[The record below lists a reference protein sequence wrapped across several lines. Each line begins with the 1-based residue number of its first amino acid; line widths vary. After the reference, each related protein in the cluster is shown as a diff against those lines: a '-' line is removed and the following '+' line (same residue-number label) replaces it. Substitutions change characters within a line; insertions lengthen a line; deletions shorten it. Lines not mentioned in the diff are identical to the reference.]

1 MLTRTASK
9 TLRRCC
15 LTVLLPLAMLA
26 LLPGCATNP
35 VTGDSSLIFMPES
48 WDRQVGAQQYAPSVQ
63 SQGGEYNVD
72 AGLTRYV
79 SGVGQRLAQH
89 ADLQLDYEFTVLNSD
104 VPNAWALPGGKIA
117 INRGLLTEL
126 NSEAELAAVLGHEI
140 VHAAAR
146 HGAQAQSR
154 GTLLSGAVL
163 AAGIASRNSD
173 YAQLAGLGAGLGA
186 QLINTRYGREA
197 ELESDEY
204 GIRYMVAAG
213 YDPQGAVD
221 LQETFVRLSEG
232 RNQDWLSGLFASHP
246 PSRERLQ
253 KNRELA
259 ASLPA
264 GGELG
269 VQRYQQQI
277 AGLKKSEKAY
287 EYAALGREALQ
298 AGRLQEAER
307 WGKHAVMIEPRE
319 SRFHGLMGDISLAQE
334 RESLAERYY
343 DQAITR
349 DPNWFYFPLARGMLR
364 QRMNKLSAAREDL
377 QRSLQLLPTGTG
389 YYQLG
394 ILEKRGGNRDLAIRY
409 LQTAQQ
415 AGGEVAQRAA
425 AELQTMQR

>member
-1 MLTRTASK
+1 MFTTPMPATSTQRSHA
-9 TLRRCC
+9 
-15 LTVLLPLAMLA
+15 LLLVPLA
-26 LLPGCATNP
+26 LLALLSGCATNP
-35 VTGDSSLIFMPES
+35 VTGDSSMIFMPES

-72 AGLTRYV
+72 EGLTRYV
-79 SGVGQRLAQH
+79 SEVGQRLAQH

-117 INRGLLTEL
+117 INRGLLTQL

-154 GTLLSGAVL
+154 GTLLSGAVV
-163 AAGIASRNSD
+163 AAGIASRNSK

-186 QLINTRYGREA
+186 QLISTRYGREA

-253 KNRELA
+253 KNRQLA
-259 ASLPA
+259 ASLPP

-269 VQRYQQQI
+269 ELHYQQQLQTL
-277 AGLKKSEKAY
+277 LKSKDAY
-287 EYAALGREALQ
+287 ASAAAARQALQ
-298 AGRLQEAER
+298 AGNLREAER
-307 WGKHAVMIEPRE
+307 LARAALRVEPRE
-319 SRFHGLMGDISLAQE
+319 SRFYGLLGDISQAQQ
-334 RESLAERYY
+334 RDTQAERYY
-343 DQAITR
+343 DQAIQR
-349 DPNWFYFPLARGMLR
+349 DPDWFYFPLARGELR
-364 QRMNKLSAAREDL
+364 QSMNKLAGARADL
-377 QRSLQLLPTGTG
+377 QRSLQLLPTGIG

-394 ILEKRGGNRDLAIRY
+394 VLEKRSGNRDLAIRY

-415 AGGEVAQRAA
+415 AGGEVAKRAT
-425 AELQTMQR
+425 AELQTMQ